1 MSKSRVQLWR
11 GVIGAKRMRF
21 DRISIRVL
29 ESILGEITP
38 FHRCL
43 FSYPRHLH
51 QQRFTLWATFLLLR
65 LVHHFPFLQFTNEIF
80 NIDLYPIY
88 NFSRGKIQGIQ

>member
-38 FHRCL
+38 FHVVYSPIRVICIN
-43 FSYPRHLH
+43 
-51 QQRFTLWATFLLLR
+51 QRFTLVGHIFTSSSCP
-65 LVHHFPFLQFTNEIF
+65 PFSFSS
-80 NIDLYPIY
+80 IY
-88 NFSRGKIQGIQ
+88 ERNF

>member
-51 QQRFTLWATFLLLR
+51 QPAFHTVGHIFTSSSCP
-65 LVHHFPFLQFTNEIF
+65 PFSFSS
-80 NIDLYPIY
+80 IY
-88 NFSRGKIQGIQ
+88 ERNF